1 MRKRLKALGLFEIII
16 ALGVIS
22 TTIIISMSAIISTT
36 EGMRRNDIEETANF
50 ILVKAIEI
58 ARSPSPITL
67 DGDPDLFNN
76 FTVSKDINGAF
87 VLKGIQIFNEEEPC
101 SESSQFYVSDDLNVD
116 SLTPMCLR
124 ISVNSTMDS
133 VSNKSV
139 FTFNSTVY
147 YTYKSENIQ
156 NDAFLIRYDEVNII

>member
-1 MRKRLKALGLFEIII
+1 MNKTFKALGLFEIII

-36 EGMRRNDIEETANF
+36 EGIRRNDIEETANF

-67 DGDPDLFNN
+67 QGDLDLFTSYSISKDQNNN
-76 FTVSKDINGAF
+76 FI
-87 VLKGIQIFNEEEPC
+87 LKGVQIVNENETC
-101 SESSQFYVSDDLNVD
+101 SENNQFYVSDDLNVA

-124 ISVNSTMDS
+124 MNIVDVVDN
-133 VSNKSV
+133 VSNKDILTIDASV
-139 FTFNSTVY
+139 F
-147 YTYKSENIQ
+147 YTYKGENIV
-156 NDAFLIRYDEVNII
+156 NRAFIIRYEKVNII